1 MNFQL
6 STSVNPLVSSQLRKG
21 SLTSLIC
28 SNTRC
33 AAPEPC
39 EATKMCLDHSI
50 PLTQRSDL
58 PPPAFFC
65 SDCADKFSLGRPR
78 TEQPVFE
85 DINLPILHVD
95 LACGNKNCR
104 SQDKIGVCIC
114 FSPECTI
121 YNSHRPIRSAAS
133 RRWISLK

>member
-1 MNFQL
+1 MRRP
-6 STSVNPLVSSQLRKG
+6 SIGTVKLREG
-21 SLTSLIC
+21 LLTALIC

-78 TEQPVFE
+78 T
-85 DINLPILHVD
+85 
-95 LACGNKNCR
+95 
-104 SQDKIGVCIC
+104 
-114 FSPECTI
+114 
-121 YNSHRPIRSAAS
+121 SAADDPS
-133 RRWISLK
+133 VSQ